1 MNAVKG
7 ILRNLHRYTL
17 WLIVSVVLWA
27 WIFTLITDAPAQ
39 NKLLLYA
46 EVPAMD
52 REGLSAVL
60 EADMPG
66 SIRFVEARPFMDEM
80 FSPANVAAGDVFIVS
95 ESQVENYRDAFSP
108 LDRAAFPGRTFY
120 EIDGGACGVC
130 VFDEAAGIRI
140 GTRYVTYGPGERYF
154 LFFNA
159 KSGHLGAQN
168 GSRDDAALRA
178 AQTFLTLP

>member
-39 NKLLLYA
+39 KKLLLYA
-46 EVPAMD
+46 ELPAMD
-52 REGLSAVL
+52 REALSAAL
-60 EADMPG
+60 EQDMPEN
-66 SIRFVEARPFMDEM
+66 IRFVEARPFMDEM

-95 ESQVENYRDAFSP
+95 EAQAESYKDAFSP
-108 LDRAAFPGRTFY
+108 LDRSAFPGQTFY

-130 VFDEAAGIRI
+130 VYDEAAGIRI

-159 KSGHLGAQN
+159 KSKHLGAWN
-168 GSRDDAALRA
+168 GSGDDAALRA
-178 AQTFLTLP
+178 AETFLALP

>member
-1 MNAVKG
+1 MNAVRG
-7 ILRNLHRYTL
+7 IFRNLHRYTL
-17 WLIVSVVLWA
+17 WLIVSIVLWA

-52 REGLSAVL
+52 RAGLAAVL
-60 EADMPG
+60 EEDMPDT
-66 SIRFVEARPFMDEM
+66 IRFVEARPFMDEM

-95 ESQVENYRDAFSP
+95 EEQAKSYHDAFSP
-108 LDRAAFPGRTFY
+108 LDRAAFPGRTFC
-120 EIDGGACGVC
+120 EIDGGAYGVC

-178 AQTFLTLP
+178 ARTFLALP